1 MPAKNR
7 ISVIIP
13 VFNRQRMI
21 VECLASVAAQ
31 TRVPDVI
38 VVVDDGST
46 DGTGDVAGRWVDA
59 RPDAAR
65 WHLLRLSANVGAAAA
80 RNRGL
85 AAAAE
90 SDLVAF
96 LDSDDLWPTDFL
108 QRAESV
114 LTSDPSVVAV
124 TADIRIERQDRRVR
138 TRDLSAMN
146 QQISDVLFR
155 DAGIGSATVLR
166 RSAVLGVGGF
176 PESIPTGHDLH
187 LFCAVS
193 ALGSWRHLSGE
204 PVTKRHGVRAA
215 GEEPHLANQYPDRLE
230 RWAVVYE
237 SAIDLHGE
245 RLGVGRRAR
254 ARLIGARWYRAG
266 KVARSRGDI
275 PAARACLRQAIRR
288 RPLDPRPRMHL
299 LGTYVA

>member
-1 MPAKNR
+1 MPESSR
-7 ISVIIP
+7 VSVIIP

-21 VECLASVAAQ
+21 VECLDNVAQQA
-31 TRVPDVI
+31 RLPDVV

-46 DGTGDVAGRWVDA
+46 DRTGDAVREWIDA
-59 RPDAAR
+59 RPDTPR
-65 WHLLRLSANVGAAAA
+65 WHLLTLAENVGAAAA

-90 SDLVAF
+90 SEFVAF
-96 LDSDDLWPTDFL
+96 LDSDDLWPADFL
-108 QRAESV
+108 QRAEAV
-114 LTSDPSVVAV
+114 LAPDPSVVAV
-124 TADIRIERQDRRVR
+124 TADVRIQQQDRPAK

-146 QQISDVLFR
+146 RQISEVLFR

-166 RSAVLGVGGF
+166 RSAVAGVGGF
-176 PESIPTGHDLH
+176 PESILTGHDLH
-187 LFCAVS
+187 LFCALS
-193 ALGSWRHLSGE
+193 ALGSWRHLPGE
-204 PVTKRHGVRAA
+204 PITKRHGVRPS
-215 GEEPHLANQYPDRLE
+215 GEEHHLAARYDDRLQ

-266 KVARSRGDI
+266 REARSRGDI
-275 PAARACLRQAIRR
+275 PAARACLRKAIRR
-288 RPLDPRPRMHL
+288 RPLDLRPRMYL
-299 LGTYVA
+299 LGTYIA